1 MRKRGFY
8 ILILMLL
15 LVLTIFTMGAIA
27 ADVYVSGTEDPGWYD
42 ATHVATINESINNA
56 SNGNE
61 VYIYDGEYTC
71 ELLDGWNVSKELH
84 FIGESK
90 EGVLC
95 RTYEGQL
102 WNITADNVTIE
113 NISMYSNA
121 SGVSTFVIQQG
132 GNFTLQNSFLEA
144 NYTSIFMYG
153 LNFNI
158 TNLNNISLTGHI
170 TEGLMFLQYSD
181 NVTIENVTCNATA
194 DYGIHILGN
203 NTLIQDCS
211 FTGAIDDELLHFE
224 DYLNDTI
231 IRGNYL
237 QNSEYGIRL
246 ASDNYHDVLIYNN
259 YFSNNSEH
267 MYGGLGSASYNISKT
282 LGTNIISG
290 PYLGG
295 NYWDNYTG
303 VDTNSDRLGDT
314 LNPVYGDELP
324 LTSATVVYVDDNANP
339 IWYDREHVATM
350 PEAINNVSVGGT
362 IYVWDGTYNNSNIQV
377 NKSLSII
384 GNTSANVTIDGENA
398 GNSGDDYLLR
408 IDANNVT
415 ISGFTFKQVGR
426 YYIPIVWVGCN
437 AIFINNTNNLTIHD
451 CIFDGSVN
459 YMRNAISSYS
469 HSENYYDRF
478 VGNVS
483 IHNNTFIGGNEEW
496 YVSVYLDADREGN
509 IVENITIR
517 ENNMTGDD
525 MWYPIEIYGDNY
537 NDNKTCGNI
546 NIINNT
552 FNKSSSYTIITIQDL
567 SNIVIKKNE
576 HFGLE
581 MDAVDNLQYTN
592 NIINGSTTYYSL
604 LGYLSNSTIE
614 NNIFTNVSSNTID
627 IDITGSVII
636 RNNTFSSIQDYTDCI
651 YVEDYFWGCNYSLKI
666 ENNNFTGGDYAI
678 INDIG
683 TSSNE
688 EKSHYFYVANNTFTN
703 VSGYAIYMYEE
714 TFDAFIMNNTFTDG
728 VHDGITFSYESY
740 NDTLVERN
748 TFENCTHGILF
759 DDYVTNITIHE
770 CIFENNTKG
779 IDISSESDDILIYN
793 NIFRN
798 NTQHVDDN
806 SNSGNVTYNI
816 SKTLG
821 TNIIGGPYLG
831 GNYWDN
837 YTGVDISGDN
847 LGDTLTPFLGDFHPL
862 TSYGRVGINVYKE
875 SDPSIEIT
883 NYTILVTNETGAIT
897 YYQEDCSNPFSVFL
911 AYLPTNESVGIQI
924 SAEGYYARTHYYNYS
939 SMDTNTYN
947 LSFYLPPNPIGGGE
961 YGDDDYI
968 WPSTS
973 GRVLRG
979 TSKYISNP
987 AVDLEITLLCDIE
1000 LEDIYSIK
1008 MVNTSPY
1015 IQYVDVPNNKFTIDD
1030 NVITV
1035 DSSYLDDNS
1044 TLVIVQYYCP
1054 NTEEYGQYYS
1064 ITVSGPKSQYGSLQ
1078 EIEDALLICKRYI
1091 DETDEW
1097 ETMYRVY
1104 TDASG
1109 SYGMYLIP
1117 STYYKF
1123 DIIADDY
1130 ATSIG
1135 NDYIPAEDEITH
1147 VFILEPSGT
1156 PIDIC
1161 TFDSFLNVNLTQTN
1175 SGIIWCNYSKVL
1187 DSSVLNWCN
1196 VSVYYIRNQTMI
1208 LTDNDTGPFEG
1219 ASLDFE
1225 PSTSSGYVI
1234 RIKYNISGMN
1244 MCNGI
1249 YSDSFMSYSIDNI
1262 GNSTDIEDIIEDV
1275 IGDSPFK
1282 NVDLTVVVPWIY
1294 LIVFFL
1300 ALFVATT
1307 FSKQNGFV
1315 GMMGAGFVLLLAG
1328 AGITGLGILYTEYI
1342 YQGASLLTVGG
1353 LLIALG
1359 IVGSLGGVE
1368 RR

>member
-15 LVLTIFTMGAIA
+15 LVLTIFTMSAIA
-27 ADVYVSGTEDPGWYD
+27 ADVYVSGSEDPGWYD

-95 RTYEGQL
+95 LTHEGHL

-121 SGVSTFVIQQG
+121 SAISTFIIQQG
-132 GNFTLQNSFLEA
+132 ENFTLQKSLLEA
-144 NYTSIFMYG
+144 NGTTIFIYG
-153 LNFNI
+153 RYSNF
-158 TNLNNISLTGHI
+158 TNVNNISLTGN
-170 TEGLMFLQYSD
+170 TSDNLMFFLHVD
-181 NVTIENVTCNATA
+181 NITIENVTCNATT
-194 DYGIHILGN
+194 DYGIHIIGN

-211 FTGAIDDELLHFE
+211 FTGAIVHDILHL
-224 DYLNDTI
+224 DTYVNDTI

-237 QNSEYGIRL
+237 KNSEYGIRL
-246 ASDNYHDVLIYNN
+246 DSDSYHDFLIYNN
-259 YFSNNSEH
+259 YFGNNTAH
-267 MYGGLGSASYNISKT
+267 MKNTGDLGSA
-282 LGTNIISG
+282 
-290 PYLGG
+290 
-295 NYWDNYTG
+295 
-303 VDTNSDRLGDT
+303 
-314 LNPVYGDELP
+314 
-324 LTSATVVYVDDNANP
+324 
-339 IWYDREHVATM
+339 
-350 PEAINNVSVGGT
+350 
-362 IYVWDGTYNNSNIQV
+362 
-377 NKSLSII
+377 
-384 GNTSANVTIDGENA
+384 
-398 GNSGDDYLLR
+398 
-408 IDANNVT
+408 
-415 ISGFTFKQVGR
+415 TF
-426 YYIPIVWVGCN
+426 
-437 AIFINNTNNLTIHD
+437 
-451 CIFDGSVN
+451 
-459 YMRNAISSYS
+459 
-469 HSENYYDRF
+469 
-478 VGNVS
+478 
-483 IHNNTFIGGNEEW
+483 
-496 YVSVYLDADREGN
+496 
-509 IVENITIR
+509 
-517 ENNMTGDD
+517 
-525 MWYPIEIYGDNY
+525 
-537 NDNKTCGNI
+537 
-546 NIINNT
+546 
-552 FNKSSSYTIITIQDL
+552 
-567 SNIVIKKNE
+567 
-576 HFGLE
+576 
-581 MDAVDNLQYTN
+581 
-592 NIINGSTTYYSL
+592 
-604 LGYLSNSTIE
+604 
-614 NNIFTNVSSNTID
+614 
-627 IDITGSVII
+627 
-636 RNNTFSSIQDYTDCI
+636 
-651 YVEDYFWGCNYSLKI
+651 
-666 ENNNFTGGDYAI
+666 
-678 INDIG
+678 
-683 TSSNE
+683 
-688 EKSHYFYVANNTFTN
+688 
-703 VSGYAIYMYEE
+703 
-714 TFDAFIMNNTFTDG
+714 
-728 VHDGITFSYESY
+728 
-740 NDTLVERN
+740 
-748 TFENCTHGILF
+748 
-759 DDYVTNITIHE
+759 
-770 CIFENNTKG
+770 
-779 IDISSESDDILIYN
+779 
-793 NIFRN
+793 
-798 NTQHVDDN
+798 
-806 SNSGNVTYNI
+806 NI

-831 GNYWDN
+831 GNFWDN
-837 YTGVDISGDN
+837 YTGVDTNSDR
-847 LGDTLTPFLGDFHPL
+847 LGDTLTPVYGDELPL
-862 TSYGRVGINVYKE
+862 TSATAVYVDDNAKPIWYDRDHVATIGEAVTNVSNSGTIYIWDGTYFERVNVSKNITIAGNSSSEVTLVETGWSMINVTNVDSVNISGINFSDGHMCYGIEAHYARNMTIYNCTFNENVISIYGQECDNITIYNCTFSNFSSDGINLFANPVDGKVFYPTIRDCDFIGTNFYDTDDGIEFRDGIKMNLYNLTFYRLREALLISTVTTEYSDLHINNITIDECGYGDVGTVKIINFYDVIVENVSCDSSAPYAILFDDVYDSVIKNCNLAESSTSITIYDCDNISIENVTTTLFDYGIELYEASNVSIGNCSTSNGDNGFIMTDVVSDCTFRNIETGEVNNSFVFNSTLDGDTIIRHNYLNATNVSLMFTQNYSLDGSLTIYNNYINGTDYDIFNDSSDMYGEDVLWNISKTSGVNIYGGPYLGGNYWSHYSGSDINGDGLGDTSTPYGNGQLGNGGDYSPLTDYGTVGINVYKE

-883 NYTILVTNETGAIT
+883 NYSVLVTNETGDIT
-897 YYQEDCSNPFSVFL
+897 YYQEDCGNPFTVFI
-911 AYLPTNESVGIQI
+911 ASLPTNELIGIQI
-924 SAEGYYARTHYYNYS
+924 SADGYKSRTHYYNYS
-939 SMDTNTYN
+939 VIDTSSYS
-947 LSFYLPPNPIGGGE
+947 LRFYLPPDPAGGGE

-973 GRVLRG
+973 GQVLRG

-987 AVDLEITLLCDIE
+987 DVDLEITLLCDIE

-1015 IQYVDVPNNKFTIDD
+1015 IQYVDVPNNKFTVDD

-1123 DIIADDY
+1123 DIIADNY

-1147 VFILEPSGT
+1147 VFILEPHGT

-1208 LTDNDTGPFEG
+1208 GEDNDSSPHESN
-1219 ASLDFE
+1219 SLDYEVSDSVGF
-1225 PSTSSGYVI
+1225 VV

-1244 MCNGI
+1244 ICNGV
-1249 YSDSFMSYSIDNI
+1249 YSDSFIGYGIDNI
-1262 GNSTDIEDIIEDV
+1262 GNGSNIEDIIEDV

-1282 NVDLTVVVPWIY
+1282 NVDLTVIVPWIY

-1328 AGITGLGILYTEYI
+1328 VGITGLGILYTEYL

-1359 IVGSLGGVE
+1359 VVGSLGGVE